1 MQLHGAPSAKPTIM
15 WSNDDYILDGLVLA
29 QAVSIIPHFAIDN
42 IPELSLR
49 AYQL

>member
-1 MQLHGAPSAKPTIM
+1 MQLHGAPSPKPTSM

-29 QAVSIIPHFAIDN
+29 PAVSTIPHFTMFN
-42 IPELSLR
+42 IPELSVW